1 MTESTR
7 DDLVCVNP
15 NWSAFVLMVT
25 FLLIINSLAVLL
37 PLPDDAK
44 IVLRTVNLAIS
55 VVLWADFIYL
65 LRKSPVK
72 RTFMV
77 GQHGWM
83 VLLGSIPM
91 LRFLRIIWFH
101 LTLKKSDYTLRD
113 FLAGIVVKQDAGG
126 TLLSVLFV
134 AIVLFEVAVVAI
146 LSFEETAPGSNITS
160 ISDAFWWASTTVTT
174 GGFGDKYPVS
184 QGGRLIAVLLM
195 ILGLALF
202 SVITGS
208 LAEWFRGRQLQP
220 ALERGG
226 EAPATATAVAEI
238 KHLLEQQ
245 MELHQ
250 QTVAEL
256 KGRIIELEQRLEQPK
271 KG

>member
-1 MTESTR
+1 MIESTKGN
-7 DDLVCVNP
+7 LALVNP

-25 FLLIINSLAVLL
+25 FLSIINSLAALL

-44 IVLRTVNLAIS
+44 IVLRTVNMAIS
-55 VVLWADFIYL
+55 VVLWADFVYL
-65 LRKSPVK
+65 LRKSPNK
-72 RTFMV
+72 RYFMV
-77 GQHGWM
+77 AQHGWM

-101 LTLKKSDYTLRD
+101 LTLKKSNHTLRD
-113 FLAGIVVKQDAGG
+113 FLAGIVIKQDAGG

-134 AIVLFEVAVVAI
+134 AIVLFEVGVVAI

-174 GGFGDKYPVS
+174 GGFGDKYPVF

-195 ILGLALF
+195 ILGIALF

-220 ALERGG
+220 ASRQSG
-226 EAPATATAVAEI
+226 EVPATATAVAEI
-238 KHLLEQQ
+238 RDLLEQQ
-245 MELHQ
+245 MEMHQ
-250 QTVAEL
+250 QSIAEL
-256 KGRIIELEQRLEQPK
+256 KGKIIELEERLEQPK
-271 KG
+271 RG